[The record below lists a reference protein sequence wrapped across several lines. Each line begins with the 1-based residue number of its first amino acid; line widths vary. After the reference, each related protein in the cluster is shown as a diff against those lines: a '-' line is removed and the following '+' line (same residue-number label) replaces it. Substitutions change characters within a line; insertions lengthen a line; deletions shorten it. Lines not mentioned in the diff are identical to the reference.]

1 MAKPAIAEKTY
12 PLVGIFDSG
21 SAAERAYQ
29 ACLARGYELGQVNVV
44 VSEETRKK
52 LLQSEHG
59 MKAELGTREAEGG
72 ELGGPKGGR
81 VGVLVTVLAAVGA
94 AVAVPAIGL
103 VVGPLAI
110 ALTAAGAAGVAG
122 GLIAVLG
129 NWGVPEERVRGYEA
143 DIRKGAIL
151 MSVEAVSAAD
161 ADALAAEWLNSGG
174 RDIHRMTAT

>member
-1 MAKPAIAEKTY
+1 MAKPAIAERTY

-21 SAAERAYQ
+21 NAAERAYQ

-52 LLQSEHG
+52 LLQSDHEV
-59 MKAELGTREAEGG
+59 KAELGTREAEGG

-122 GLIAVLG
+122 GLIAALG
-129 NWGVPEERVRGYEA
+129 NWGVPEDRVRGYEA

-161 ADALAAEWLNSGG
+161 ADAMAAEWQKSGG